1 MLEVGVDLRVL
12 GMVAIAAIGAAG
24 TAGCGA
30 EEVMVRSRSAQQIDV
45 AVDNGCSV
53 QYQTLAVAMEAY
65 WASTGGL
72 PASEG
77 ELVGAAMLRE
87 EIDDFDVILSDS
99 NYEVVG
105 LFDCAR
111 FDPEMPQPVADV
123 QPAPTLSCDADRRNL
138 QTAWE
143 AYNAQTGGPPASET
157 VLVEAG
163 LLIAES
169 PGFDLVGVEV
179 VAAPGHC
186 E

>member
-1 MLEVGVDLRVL
+1 MA
-12 GMVAIAAIGAAG
+12 AIAAIGAAA
-24 TAGCGA
+24 TVGCGA
-30 EEVMVRSRSAQQIDV
+30 AEVVVRSRSAQQIDV

-65 WASTGGL
+65 WASTGEL

-77 ELVGAAMLRE
+77 ELVAGAMLRE

-105 LFDCAR
+105 LFDCAG

-123 QPAPTLSCDADRRNL
+123 QPLPTLSCEADRRNL

-143 AYNAQTGGPPASET
+143 AYNAQTGGPPASEA

-186 E
+186 D